1 MRAKSNRSERS
12 EQRSAVRTKTYK
24 LQVSDWL
31 LPVDVFLQREIK
43 ILQVKERIWSD
54 HVNHQYL
61 CENFQKPPVFKRK
74 VSQRPWDL
82 IANRGSQ
89 TSETLFA
96 PVNRLLNGYT
106 DSGPWLSLIARCMW
120 MRSKVGTM
128 AAHQILLSRY
138 SGRFKCGQSWS
149 DAHFILTRKFKM
161 AGSFNCTL
169 FIQHAYLCKP
179 QD

>member
-1 MRAKSNRSERS
+1 MANKNSNPHGMRAKSNRSERS

-89 TSETLFA
+89 TQTSETLFA

-106 DSGPWLSLIARCMW
+106 DSGTLVIFNCEVYVNAI
-120 MRSKVGTM
+120 
-128 AAHQILLSRY
+128 QSRY
-138 SGRFKCGQSWS
+138 NGGTSNPPLKVQWPF
-149 DAHFILTRKFKM
+149 
-161 AGSFNCTL
+161 
-169 FIQHAYLCKP
+169 
-179 QD
+179 

>member
-1 MRAKSNRSERS
+1 VRIFRNRRYSKGRWVSGPGTWSLTVEAKPRLP
-12 EQRSAVRTKTYK
+12 K
-24 LQVSDWL
+24 LYS
-31 LPVDVFLQREIK
+31 
-43 ILQVKERIWSD
+43 
-54 HVNHQYL
+54 H
-61 CENFQKPPVFKRK
+61 
-74 VSQRPWDL
+74 PWTVYSMG
-82 IANRGSQ
+82 IPIQ
-89 TSETLFA
+89 
-96 PVNRLLNGYT
+96 
-106 DSGPWLSLIARCMW
+106 GPWLSLIARCMW

-179 QD
+179 QDWRYILGGFQANIFFNLSCHHVVIPLFERSIFLSTFNASCYSHSWTDFLSLGFVWTV